1 MNVINVHDI
10 SGRKQ
15 NHIYDNLFV
24 FFHSALISTRI
35 LSSCFLLL
43 FLNFRVCVLLGNQS
57 VPTDCNRLIKKKK
70 KNGYILIFSRNFNF
84 ICSRININ
92 DTFCMYYSHFHS
104 VEVISIW
111 FQYLFVVPFE
121 LHDTAISFKFQI
133 KTEENPLHLFGFEW
147 IQREKEQTQTVIDSK
162 QTFCYVLHGHSM
174 WSFALL
180 F

>member
-70 KNGYILIFSRNFNF
+70 KMVTFWFSL
-84 ICSRININ
+84 
-92 DTFCMYYSHFHS
+92 
-104 VEVISIW
+104 VISILFARESISTTHFVCIIHISIQLRS
-111 FQYLFVVPFE
+111 FQFDFNIY
-121 LHDTAISFKFQI
+121 
-133 KTEENPLHLFGFEW
+133 
-147 IQREKEQTQTVIDSK
+147 
-162 QTFCYVLHGHSM
+162 
-174 WSFALL
+174 LL
-180 F
+180 FHLNCTIPQFHSNFK